1 MASRSAGFGWFVVGF
16 LAGVGATL
24 AAIIFATRPQ
34 PTHIALPAPPQAAPG
49 APVITYHAP
58 QIPQGGAPA
67 QPAAATAQSA
77 PATSPAAP
85 AQAARLPTPDEQ
97 TQEDAAATGMTSR
110 ARPGG

>member
-34 PTHIALPAPPQAAPG
+34 PTHIALPVPPAAPG

-58 QIPQGGAPA
+58 QIPQGGASS
-67 QPAAATAQSA
+67 QPAPATAPSA
-77 PATSPAAP
+77 PAASPGAP